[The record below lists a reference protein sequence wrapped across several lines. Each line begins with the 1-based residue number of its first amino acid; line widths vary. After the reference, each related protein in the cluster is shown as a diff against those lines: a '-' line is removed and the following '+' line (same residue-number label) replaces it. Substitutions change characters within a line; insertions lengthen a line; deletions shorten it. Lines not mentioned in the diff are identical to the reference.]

1 MHENDRMS
9 FEFSPGLFPPLLSA
23 MREAV
28 VVTDAEAN
36 IVFVNAVFEQ
46 QTGYSAEE
54 VLGCNPRILKSTRHD
69 TTFYRAMWQTLF
81 SKGEWQGTVINRRK
95 DGMLLQVEQRIYA
108 ISHENEIT
116 HFLSIWQNVTEAAQ
130 FQEKLFNF
138 EKNQQ
143 VGRATGS
150 IAHDF
155 NNILAAIVGFCEVG
169 LLRVGSDQVAKA
181 YFTDIGRAAD
191 TGVRL
196 VRKLL
201 ALCRTSKSSA
211 CVSLKMASVVEGIE
225 PILKNLLGENVEM
238 VVDLQRC
245 SFLVDM
251 NLTELEQI
259 FLNMASNAHDAMAEH
274 GGYFSIRCQDHTVE
288 SPASGAHRDYVKL
301 TFTDTGCGIPSEVLK
316 NIFDP
321 FFTTKQRDGRGTG
334 LGLHIVQSICQN
346 VGGLIDVESF
356 VGKGTTFNVYL
367 PAYRRP
373 AVPEGSQALPS
384 LTQDVSVV
392 GGTET
397 VLLVEDD
404 AMQREATA
412 QMLQCL
418 GYRVLTAQ
426 NGFEVLSYFLNQ
438 LEQIDLVICDMVMP
452 VINGIE
458 LAKRLLEQK
467 PSLRILF
474 CTGYASQVLDL
485 MTHTPLDPHP
495 HSVLTKPFNM
505 PQLAGKLRSLLAG
518 KQEQRASL
526 PLLERK

>member
-1 MHENDRMS
+1 MQENNRRS
-9 FEFSPGLFPPLLSA
+9 PEFPPNLFGPLLSA

-36 IVFVNAVFEQ
+36 IVFVNAGFERE
-46 QTGYSAEE
+46 TGYCAED
-54 VLGCNPRILKSTRHD
+54 VLGCNPRILKSTHHD
-69 TTFYRAMWQTLF
+69 FTFYRSMWQALF
-81 SKGEWQGTVINRRK
+81 SRGEWQGTVVNRCK
-95 DGMLLQVEQRIYA
+95 DGRLLQVEQRIFA
-108 ISHENEIT
+108 ITWENEIT

-130 FQEKLFNF
+130 FQEKLFNI
-138 EKNQQ
+138 EKDQH
-143 VGRATGS
+143 VGRAVGS

-155 NNILAAIVGFCEVG
+155 NNILSAIVGFCEVG
-169 LLRVGSDQVAKA
+169 LLRAGSNPVAKA

-201 ALCRTSKSSA
+201 ALCRTTKSSSCA
-211 CVSLKMASVVEGIE
+211 SLEMPAVLESLE

-238 VVDLQRC
+238 LLDVQRC
-245 SFLVDM
+245 TFLVDM

-274 GGYFSIRCQDHTVE
+274 GGYFSIRCQDHTFK
-288 SPASGAHRDYVKL
+288 SPRASGMHRDYVKL
-301 TFTDTGCGIPSEVLK
+301 TFTDTGCGISPEVLK
-316 NIFDP
+316 NIFEP

-334 LGLHIVQSICQN
+334 LGLHIVQSICHN
-346 VGGLIDVESF
+346 AGGLIDVESF

-373 AVPEGSQALPS
+373 GIPAREQAAPS
-384 LTQDVSVV
+384 LAEGTSLI

-418 GYRVLTAQ
+418 GYRVRTAQ
-426 NGFEVLSYFLNQ
+426 NGFEVLSYFLGQ
-438 LEQIDLVICDMVMP
+438 LDQIDLVICDMVMP
-452 VINGIE
+452 VISGIE
-458 LAKRLLEQK
+458 LAQRLLERK
-467 PSLRILF
+467 PTLRLLF

-485 MTHTPLDPHP
+485 VNSNPLDPRL
-495 HSVLTKPFNM
+495 HSVLPKPFNM
-505 PQLAGKLRSLLAG
+505 QQLAGKLRAILSGEVDTA
-518 KQEQRASL
+518 RTC
-526 PLLERK
+526 